1 MSVVSFSPLKMNSEN
16 VVLNLND
23 NTLWA
28 PYKELFS
35 VVYNAIAQ
43 KDSSAVQD
51 LEVALKR
58 HKPDFICLLRNPAVS
73 HADLYQAIF
82 PPTEGVSNSFKLF
95 PCQVLIS
102 RLPSWPRSPIHRD
115 AVKQA
120 STTGIAV
127 VGRAG
132 LQILPQSLIDEA
144 LIISDMF
151 DLNELTSLELLIA
164 GQQQQ
169 PRFPGLTRGLVAMLL
184 YYDGRRNLVNA
195 LQLLVQAREGR
206 TWTLGISSELSAIIM
221 RFTSQLKEEG
231 IIIKVIDLI
240 EKTDVTKELELLH
253 RNRALGGPRYRKQ
266 VTDLICEIKQT
277 LAEILFGW
285 ACQGSFTEDE
295 VSRLL
300 SFLSKQTGVSGDGS
314 MDDAALTSAMA
325 FLYVIDVSILQTSDE
340 MDAIIQKLNLVCVPD
355 LGSAIHRKLVLSSDN
370 WQMTGLKSI
379 FQLAWGVTLR
389 TMSQF
394 PVITIGGNIGECLED
409 DEKTIDTAIED
420 NAFQALRNLIV
431 KNSVFHEQEFF
442 LKHIHNVIT
451 DFIVLMPIKVKELR
465 NRGDE
470 AARIIASHSQ
480 EGLEPPTNLPLHF
493 EHLLNLISSVYS
505 KDPLNLKLA
514 AEYWC
519 PSESLMEQSYLQRP
533 SQRQIALYKFIRV
546 AGDLLPP
553 PLFVPYHQM
562 LTSLSSSPSCA
573 HNCFTML
580 KMNGRNGY
588 LFLNYLFSG
597 SSNKISLNKFILGSQ
612 GSIVS
617 WDHFF
622 ATLHRYYNSLHEEV
636 PPTLDR
642 QYTYPQ
648 RMHLKGIT
656 PQEVQGL
663 IAVLQLI
670 AQVVHLDEI
679 ARITL
684 TENPQYVPTVVILGL
699 VTCSIPA
706 TLKAALIN
714 CLAAF
719 SESPEIASNIWQGL
733 EMAQIIPTVKSLT
746 VYHPSGILMELEE
759 VETRMEEYPVT
770 RAMLSL
776 LDSLLNHPYPS
787 HLGSGS
793 RQPGIEP
800 YLQFVR
806 DSVLLRCNSRAYKA
820 EGEKWKIMTLCFKV
834 LEKVLKNSN
843 FQSPLAAS
851 KSNVGMSILSQMLQ
865 DSGLLRVVLFILD
878 EGMRVLDQYASL
890 PGQSSLE
897 ECTLLAL
904 KLVHATLIKQG
915 HFLQQIRD
923 SGFDLLV
930 TSLENLL
937 MNINPRS
944 GQADHL
950 LVIAKYV
957 TYNAFIA
964 KHSLYSISI
973 LHALCTSIQ
982 ISQHLVGVLDSDAN
996 ESEILLKGFVEILE
1010 VDISGEDSDEDSVF
1024 QIRNKAREQLLQLL
1038 LKCLKQP
1045 GPNLAHYLLGF
1056 NLRKP
1061 IAQTEIQEPG
1071 VMGSKRTC
1079 LHAVLSFLDFGS
1091 YSGTCPS
1098 NVYNAPRSAE
1108 LAYQLIYVLCTNIDT
1123 SGPTLR
1129 YLRSTHDFLFR
1140 HLQFLPFKFAVTND
1154 IKILRQQSWL
1164 LRTLAVELRVTSAHH
1179 QRSHVQRL
1187 LSSLLDDKPP
1197 IESGVVDASLEPSFG
1212 ISNISSYSFMKP
1224 TSGTFRRKLMQI
1236 LDRISFQHSVPVI
1249 PGWEYFENAEVERVL
1264 KECEVQEPD
1273 CPRLIDVEDLH
1284 SRLSEETMG
1293 LQSAS
1298 FLGQRPVMMQE
1309 ISKVLE
1315 YAVSCNEARESVFAK
1330 RMLFE
1335 AWRQVTEVLLI
1346 ACPLEML
1353 GSEKKD
1359 QMVLE
1364 VSQEL
1369 LAKMML
1375 SDVLSELMPPASGVI
1390 LTLMST
1396 LRHSM
1401 VASLLKPVSHSVSSM
1416 NNTFD
1421 SHVAE
1426 ASMIPLTHHSS
1437 LLAVLKAVIDCL
1449 LRTGTGFQRVRAN
1462 FYSAFLNLLCIVQK
1476 PHDIQASQSQ
1486 GVASSI
1492 LDQESET
1499 KKLRTEYMEII
1510 LSFGET
1516 VMEII
1521 CRDACTGHDI
1531 TKVNSF
1537 LFVIKYFVV
1546 ADIAHPVQQLTTLIA
1561 VPQGLGLNPAEDMDV
1576 SKCIVPLQHRG
1587 TINSH
1592 KSSHEMLA
1600 LAVLDVIVSLDTQQQ
1615 WLAFLVSKGYLRHI
1629 LDSLSKDDE
1638 ELQNLFNKN
1647 SNTFRIFYVFE
1658 SKMALLTRI
1667 SSSTGGALALLRN
1680 GAIHRLAECRA
1691 LDLRPDLPNEFK
1703 QDSSN
1708 WILPDLLKCYRQMFM
1723 AIMKLILSIA
1733 MTLGSGHREATL
1745 QLLEFVVCNG
1755 ELFSHVIRD
1764 PSNLYSLEA
1773 LEELSVIS
1781 AVLSRA
1787 SFDDPNTLTGD
1798 TFLSEQRGHLLLLR
1812 QHMMMLI
1819 PRLMAVESNEGS
1831 NHNIGTNNNPE
1842 VLARMKIY
1850 RLQIASHVLGSCCN
1864 VITKSGID
1872 MQNSTILFGPYI
1884 SEVSA
1889 LDSFNLA
1896 PASFQKRLPI
1906 SIGRSPDLGLLITLL
1921 YRSASELQNSTDEQ
1935 KVLTHRLQ
1943 SISTLTSDELAEYL
1957 SPISQEDQPTVQHQ
1971 REYVRASLQKLIKYK
1986 SKEISALSCILLRQA
2001 LFLSCF
2007 KNMIETSAFIL
2018 LKYLEFFFLTCRK
2031 ENLPFSVPDKSHQQI
2046 RRLHDP
2052 NSSPLSPQN
2061 ISRNKFQEQ
2070 QKSVPAQFDFE
2081 SFKNDVKTTLGEAF
2095 FRKLKSVE
2103 QLLGHGRS
2111 QTSFLEAIVNRL
2123 KRLVKIQIR

>member
-1 MSVVSFSPLKMNSEN
+1 MNSES

-23 NTLWA
+23 STLWA
-28 PYKELFS
+28 PYKELFN
-35 VVYNAIAQ
+35 VVYNAITQ
-43 KDSSAVQD
+43 KDASAIQD

-58 HKPDFICLLRNPAVS
+58 HKPDLICLLRNPS
-73 HADLYQAIF
+73 
-82 PPTEGVSNSFKLF
+82 
-95 PCQVLIS
+95 
-102 RLPSWPRSPIHRD
+102 RSPIHRV

-120 STTGIAV
+120 STTGIAI

-132 LQILPQSLIDEA
+132 LQILPQSLVDET

-151 DLNELTSLELLIA
+151 ELNELTSLELLIA

-206 TWTLGISSELSAIIM
+206 TWTLGVSAELSAIIM
-221 RFTSQLKEEG
+221 RFTNQLKDEG
-231 IIIKVIDLI
+231 IVMKVIDLL
-240 EKTDVTKELELLH
+240 EKIDVTKELELLH

-300 SFLSKQTGVSGDGS
+300 TYLSKQTGVSSDGS
-314 MDDAALTSAMA
+314 LDDAALTTAMA

-340 MDAIIQKLNLVCVPD
+340 MDAIIQKLNLVCVPN
-355 LGSAIHRKLVLSSDN
+355 LGSSIHKQLILTN
-370 WQMTGLKSI
+370 EKWQMPGLKSI

-394 PVITIGGNIGECLED
+394 PVTTIGGNIGDCLED

-420 NAFQALRNLIV
+420 SAFQALRNLIV

-442 LKHIHNVIT
+442 LKRIHNVIT

-480 EGLEPPTNLPLHF
+480 EGLEPPSNLPLHF
-493 EHLLNLISSVYS
+493 EHLLNLISNMYC

-562 LTSLSSSPSCA
+562 LTSLSNSPSCA

-580 KMNGRNGY
+580 KMNNRNG
-588 LFLNYLFSG
+588 
-597 SSNKISLNKFILGSQ
+597 SQ
-612 GSIVS
+612 ASIVS

-622 ATLHRYYNSLHEEV
+622 ATLHRYYTSLHEEV
-636 PPTLDR
+636 PPSLDR
-642 QYTYPQ
+642 QYSFPQ

-670 AQVVHLDEI
+670 AQVVRLDEI

-684 TENPQYVPTVVILGL
+684 SENPQYVPTVVILGL

-719 SESPEIASNIWQGL
+719 AESPEVALNIWQGL
-733 EMAQIIPTVKSLT
+733 EMAQIIPTVKSLS

-770 RAMLSL
+770 RAMLNL

-787 HLGSGS
+787 NLGSGS

-806 DSVLLRCNSRAYKA
+806 DSVLLRCNSRSYKA
-820 EGEKWKIMTLCFKV
+820 EGEKWKIMALCFKV
-834 LEKVLKNSN
+834 LENVLKNSN
-843 FQSPLAAS
+843 FQSPNAAS

-878 EGMRVLDQYASL
+878 EGMRVLDQYASV
-890 PGQSSLE
+890 PGQSNLE

-904 KLVHATLIKQG
+904 KLVHATLIKQEA
-915 HFLQQIRD
+915 FLQQVRD
-923 SGFDLLV
+923 SGYDLLV

-937 MNINPRS
+937 LNINPRS

-957 TYNAFIA
+957 TYNAFIP

-973 LHALCTSIQ
+973 LHALCSSIQ
-982 ISQHLVGVLDSDAN
+982 ISQHLVGVFDGDSN
-996 ESEILLKGFVEILE
+996 ESEVLLKGFVEILE
-1010 VDISGEDSDEDSVF
+1010 IDVAGEDNDEESAL
-1024 QIRNKAREQLLQLL
+1024 QTRNKAREQLLRLV
-1038 LKCLKQP
+1038 LKCLRQP

-1079 LHAVLSFLDFGS
+1079 LHAILSFLDIGC
-1091 YSGTCPS
+1091 YSGTPS
-1098 NVYNAPRSAE
+1098 NVYNSPRSAE
-1108 LAYQLIYVLCTNIDT
+1108 LSYQLLYLLCTNNDT

-1140 HLQFLPFKFAVTND
+1140 HLQCLPFKFNVNND
-1154 IKILRQQSWL
+1154 VKILRQQSWL
-1164 LRTLAVELRVTSAHH
+1164 LRTLAVELRITSAHH

-1187 LSSLLDDKPP
+1187 LGSLLDDKPP
-1197 IESGVVDASLEPSFG
+1197 IESGTVDSSLEPSFG

-1224 TSGTFRRKLMQI
+1224 TSGTSRRKLMQI
-1236 LDRISFQHSVPVI
+1236 LDRICFQHSVPLI
-1249 PGWEYFENAEVERVL
+1249 PGWEYFENTEIERVL

-1273 CPRLIDVEDLH
+1273 CPRLIDVEELH
-1284 SRLSEETMG
+1284 SRLSEETLG
-1293 LQSAS
+1293 LQGAS

-1330 RMLFE
+1330 RLLFD

-1346 ACPLEML
+1346 ACPLEIL

-1364 VSQEL
+1364 VSQDL
-1369 LAKMML
+1369 LTKIMQP
-1375 SDVLSELMPPASGVI
+1375 DVLPELMPSASGVI

-1401 VASLLKPVSHSVSSM
+1401 VANLMKPVVQPLSSAP
-1416 NNTFD
+1416 NNIFD
-1421 SHVAE
+1421 SHAE
-1426 ASMIPLTHHSS
+1426 TSMIPLTHHSS

-1449 LRTGTGFQRVRAN
+1449 LKTGTGFQRVRAN

-1476 PHDIQASQSQ
+1476 PHDIQSSQ

-1492 LDQESET
+1492 LDQESEA

-1516 VMEII
+1516 IMEII

-1531 TKVNSF
+1531 TK
-1537 LFVIKYFVV
+1537 
-1546 ADIAHPVQQLTTLIA
+1546 
-1561 VPQGLGLNPAEDMDV
+1561 
-1576 SKCIVPLQHRG
+1576 
-1587 TINSH
+1587 
-1592 KSSHEMLA
+1592 MLS
-1600 LAVLDVIVSLDTQQQ
+1600 LAVLDVIVSLDTQQH

-1638 ELQNLFNKN
+1638 ELQSLFNKN
-1647 SNTFRIFYVFE
+1647 SNAYRIFYVFE

-1667 SSSTGGALALLRN
+1667 SSSTSGALALLRN
-1680 GAIHRLAECRA
+1680 GAIIKLAECRA

-1703 QDSSN
+1703 QESSN
-1708 WILPDLLKCYRQMFM
+1708 WACPDLLKCYRQMFM

-1733 MTLGSGHREATL
+1733 MTLGSGHRVATL
-1745 QLLEFVVCNG
+1745 QLLEFVVYKG

-1787 SFDDPNTLTGD
+1787 SFDDPNTLSGD
-1798 TFLSEQRGHLLLLR
+1798 TYLSGQRGHLLLLR

-1819 PRLMAVESNEGS
+1819 PRLMAIENVESNQ
-1831 NHNIGTNNNPE
+1831 TNNNPE
-1842 VLARMKIY
+1842 ILARMKMY
-1850 RLQIASHVLGSCCN
+1850 RLQIASHVLGSCCS
-1864 VITKSGID
+1864 VISKSGID

-1884 SEVSA
+1884 AEASS
-1889 LDSFNLA
+1889 DSFNITR
-1896 PASFQKRLPI
+1896 ASFPKRLPL
-1906 SIGRSPDLGLLITLL
+1906 SIGRSPDLGLLISLL
-1921 YRSASELQNSTDEQ
+1921 YRSASELQLSIDEQ
-1935 KVLTHRLQ
+1935 KLLNSRLK
-1943 SISTLTSDELAEYL
+1943 SLSTLTSDELAEYL
-1957 SPISQEDQPTVQHQ
+1957 PPASTEEQPTVQHQ
-1971 REYVRASLQKLIKYK
+1971 REFVRASLNKLIKYK
-1986 SKEISALSCILLRQA
+1986 AKEISTLSY
-2001 LFLSCF
+2001 
-2007 KNMIETSAFIL
+2007 MIETSAFIL
-2018 LKYLEFFFLTCRK
+2018 FKYLDFFFITCKK
-2031 ENLPFSVPDKSHQQI
+2031 ENLPFSVADKSRQQI
-2046 RRLHDP
+2046 RRLQDP
-2052 NSSPLSPQN
+2052 GSPSPLSP
-2061 ISRNKFQEQ
+2061 RNKIQEQ
-2070 QKSVPAQFDFE
+2070 SITIPAQFDFE
-2081 SFKNDVKTTLGEAF
+2081 SFKNDVKTTLGDPF

-2103 QLLGHGRS
+2103 QLLNQDKS
-2111 QTSFLEAIVNRL
+2111 EISFLDAIMNCL

>member
-1 MSVVSFSPLKMNSEN
+1 MNSEP

-23 NTLWA
+23 STLWA
-28 PYKELFS
+28 PYKELFN
-35 VVYNAIAQ
+35 VIYNAIGR

-58 HKPDFICLLRNPAVS
+58 HKPDFICLLRNP
-73 HADLYQAIF
+73 
-82 PPTEGVSNSFKLF
+82 
-95 PCQVLIS
+95 
-102 RLPSWPRSPIHRD
+102 PRSPIHRD

-127 VGRAG
+127 VGRTG

-151 DLNELTSLELLIA
+151 DLNELTSLELLIS

-221 RFTSQLKEEG
+221 KYTDQLKEEG
-231 IIIKVIDLI
+231 IVTKIIDLI
-240 EKTDVTKELELLH
+240 EKMDVTKELELLH

-285 ACQGSFTEDE
+285 ACQGSFTEEE

-300 SFLSKQTGVSGDGS
+300 SFLSRQTGVSSDGS

-355 LGSAIHRKLVLSSDN
+355 LASTIHRQLVLNSDK
-370 WQMTGLKSI
+370 WQMSGLKAI

-389 TMSQF
+389 TLSQF
-394 PVITIGGNIGECLED
+394 PVATIGGNVGECLED
-409 DEKTIDTAIED
+409 DEKTIDIAIED
-420 NAFQALRNLIV
+420 NAFQALRNLVV

-442 LKHIHNVIT
+442 LKRIHNVIT

-493 EHLLNLISSVYS
+493 EHLLNLISSIYC

-514 AEYWC
+514 SEFWC

-562 LTSLSSSPSCA
+562 LTSLSNSPACA

-580 KMNGRNGY
+580 KMNGRNG
-588 LFLNYLFSG
+588 SG
-597 SSNKISLNKFILGSQ
+597 Q

-636 PPTLDR
+636 PSALDR

-648 RMHLKGIT
+648 RMHSKGIT

-670 AQVVHLDEI
+670 SQVVRLDEI

-684 TENPQYVPTVVILGL
+684 AENPQLPTVVILGL

-719 SESPEIASNIWQGL
+719 AESPEIALNIWQGL

-787 HLGSGS
+787 NLGSGS

-806 DSVLLRCNSRAYKA
+806 ESVLLRCNSRAYKTG
-820 EGEKWKIMTLCFKV
+820 GEKWKIMALCFKI
-834 LEKVLKNSN
+834 LEKVLKTSN
-843 FQSPLAAS
+843 FQSPNAAS
-851 KSNVGMSILSQMLQ
+851 KSSVGMSILSQMLQ
-865 DSGLLRVVLFILD
+865 DSGLLRTVLFILD
-878 EGMRVLDQYASL
+878 EGVRVLDQYASV
-890 PGQSSLE
+890 PGQSNLE

-904 KLVHATLIKQG
+904 KLVQATLIKQEP
-915 HFLQQIRD
+915 FLQQVRD

-937 MNINPRS
+937 LNINPRS

-957 TYNAFIA
+957 TYNAFIP
-964 KHSLYSISI
+964 KHSLYSITI
-973 LHALCTSIQ
+973 LYALCTSIQ
-982 ISQHLVGVLDSDAN
+982 ISQHLVGVFDSDSI
-996 ESEILLKGFVEILE
+996 ESEILLKGFVEMLE
-1010 VDISGEDSDEDSVF
+1010 VDASGDEDESEDTTI
-1024 QIRNKAREQLLQLL
+1024 QTRNKARQQLLQLI
-1038 LKCLKQP
+1038 LKCLRQP
-1045 GPNLAHYLLGF
+1045 GPNLSHYLLGF

-1061 IAQTEIQEPG
+1061 ISQTEIQEPG

-1079 LHAVLSFLDFGS
+1079 LHAILSFLDSGS
-1091 YSGTCPS
+1091 YSNTCPS

-1108 LAYQLIYVLCTNIDT
+1108 FAYQLIYVLCTNNDT
-1123 SGPTLR
+1123 SGSTLR

-1140 HLQFLPFKFAVTND
+1140 HLQFLPFKFAGNND

-1164 LRTLAVELRVTSAHH
+1164 LRTLAVELRITSAHH

-1197 IESGVVDASLEPSFG
+1197 IESGTLDASLEPSFG
-1212 ISNISSYSFMKP
+1212 ISNITSYSFMKP
-1224 TSGTFRRKLMQI
+1224 TSGTSRRKLMQI
-1236 LDRISFQHSVPVI
+1236 LDHISFQHSLPII

-1264 KECEVQEPD
+1264 KECEIQEPD
-1273 CPRLIDVEDLH
+1273 CPRLIDVEELH
-1284 SRLSEETMG
+1284 NRLSEETIG
-1293 LQSAS
+1293 LQNAS

-1315 YAVSCNEARESVFAK
+1315 YAVSCNEARESIFAK
-1330 RMLFE
+1330 RLLFD

-1353 GSEKKD
+1353 GTEKKD

-1369 LAKMML
+1369 LTKIMQP
-1375 SDVLSELMPPASGVI
+1375 DVLPELMPPASGVI

-1401 VASLLKPVSHSVSSM
+1401 VASLLKPVNQSLSSIN

-1421 SHVAE
+1421 PHVAE

-1437 LLAVLKAVIDCL
+1437 LLAVLRAVIDCL
-1449 LRTGTGFQRVRAN
+1449 LKTGTGFQRVRAN

-1476 PHDIQASQSQ
+1476 PQDIQASTPK

-1492 LDQESET
+1492 LDQESEA
-1499 KKLRTEYMEII
+1499 KKLRTEYMEVI
-1510 LSFGET
+1510 LSSGET
-1516 VMEII
+1516 ITEII

-1531 TKVNSF
+1531 TK
-1537 LFVIKYFVV
+1537 
-1546 ADIAHPVQQLTTLIA
+1546 
-1561 VPQGLGLNPAEDMDV
+1561 
-1576 SKCIVPLQHRG
+1576 
-1587 TINSH
+1587 
-1592 KSSHEMLA
+1592 MLS
-1600 LAVLDVIVSLDTQQQ
+1600 LAVLDVVVSLDTQQQ

-1638 ELQNLFNKN
+1638 ELQNLFNRN

-1667 SSSTGGALALLRN
+1667 SSSTNGALSLLRN

-1691 LDLRPDLPNEFK
+1691 LDLRPDLPSEFK

-1708 WILPDLLKCYRQMFM
+1708 WIYPDLLKCYRQMFM

-1819 PRLMAVESNEGS
+1819 PRLMAIESSETSHQNLEV
-1831 NHNIGTNNNPE
+1831 NNNPE
-1842 VLARMKIY
+1842 VLARMKML

-1884 SEVSA
+1884 AEASTS
-1889 LDSFNLA
+1889 DSFNLA
-1896 PASFQKRLPI
+1896 PSSFQKRLPL

-1921 YRSASELQNSTDEQ
+1921 YRSASELQISIDEQ

-1943 SISTLTSDELAEYL
+1943 TLSTLTSDELAEYL
-1957 SPISQEDQPTVQHQ
+1957 TSTTSEEQPTVQHQ
-1971 REYVRASLQKLIKYK
+1971 REFVRASLQKLIKYK
-1986 SKEISALSCILLRQA
+1986 TKEISILSY
-2001 LFLSCF
+2001 
-2007 KNMIETSAFIL
+2007 MIETAAFIL
-2018 LKYLEFFFLTCRK
+2018 LKYLEFFFITCKK
-2031 ENLPFSVPDKSHQQI
+2031 ENLPFSVSDKSHQQI
-2046 RRLHDP
+2046 RRLQDP
-2052 NSSPLSPQN
+2052 GSVSPLSPQN
-2061 ISRNKFQEQ
+2061 ARNKFQEQ
-2070 QKSVPAQFDFE
+2070 PKSIPSQFDFE
-2081 SFKNDVKTTLGEAF
+2081 SFKNDVKTTLGDPF
-2095 FRKLKSVE
+2095 FRKMKSVE
-2103 QLLGHGRS
+2103 QLLGQGRN

>member
-1 MSVVSFSPLKMNSEN
+1 MNSET

-58 HKPDFICLLRNPAVS
+58 HKPDFICLLRNP
-73 HADLYQAIF
+73 
-82 PPTEGVSNSFKLF
+82 
-95 PCQVLIS
+95 
-102 RLPSWPRSPIHRD
+102 PRSPIHRD

-151 DLNELTSLELLIA
+151 DLNELTSLELLVA

-221 RFTSQLKEEG
+221 RFTNQLKDEG
-231 IIIKVIDLI
+231 IVMKVIELI

-285 ACQGSFTEDE
+285 ASQGSFTEEE

-300 SFLSKQTGVSGDGS
+300 SYLSKQTGVSSDGS

-340 MDAIIQKLNLVCVPD
+340 MDAIIQKLNLVCVPE
-355 LGSAIHRKLVLSSDN
+355 LGSSIHRQLVLSADS
-370 WQMTGLKSI
+370 WQMPGLKSI

-394 PVITIGGNIGECLED
+394 PVTTIGGNIGECLED

-420 NAFQALRNLIV
+420 NAFQAYRNLIV
-431 KNSVFHEQEFF
+431 KNSAFHEQEFF
-442 LKHIHNVIT
+442 LKRIHNVIT

-493 EHLLNLISSVYS
+493 EHLLNLITSVYC

-580 KMNGRNGY
+580 KMNGRNG
-588 LFLNYLFSG
+588 
-597 SSNKISLNKFILGSQ
+597 SQ

-642 QYTYPQ
+642 QYSYPQ

-670 AQVVHLDEI
+670 AQVVRLDEI

-719 SESPEIASNIWQGL
+719 AESPEVASNIWQGL
-733 EMAQIIPTVKSLT
+733 EMAQIIPTVKSLN

-787 HLGSGS
+787 NLGSGS

-820 EGEKWKIMTLCFKV
+820 EGEKWKIMALCFKV

-865 DSGLLRVVLFILD
+865 DSGLLRVVLFNLD
-878 EGMRVLDQYASL
+878 EGMRVLDQYASV
-890 PGQSSLE
+890 PGQSNLE

-904 KLVHATLIKQG
+904 KLVQATLIKQG
-915 HFLQQIRD
+915 PFLQQIRD

-957 TYNAFIA
+957 TYNAFIV

-1010 VDISGEDSDEDSVF
+1010 VDTSGEDSDEDSLF

-1038 LKCLKQP
+1038 LKCLRQP

-1091 YSGTCPS
+1091 YSGICPS

-1108 LAYQLIYVLCTNIDT
+1108 LSYQLIYVLCTNNDT

-1140 HLQFLPFKFAVTND
+1140 HLQFLPFKFAVSND

-1236 LDRISFQHSVPVI
+1236 LDRISFQHLVPVI
-1249 PGWEYFENAEVERVL
+1249 PGWEYFENVEVERVL

-1330 RMLFE
+1330 RLLFE

-1375 SDVLSELMPPASGVI
+1375 SDVLPELMPPASGVI

-1401 VASLLKPVSHSVSSM
+1401 VASLLKPVSHSLSSS

-1476 PHDIQASQSQ
+1476 PYDIQSSQSQ

-1492 LDQESET
+1492 LDQESEA

-1516 VMEII
+1516 IMEII

-1531 TKVNSF
+1531 TK
-1537 LFVIKYFVV
+1537 
-1546 ADIAHPVQQLTTLIA
+1546 
-1561 VPQGLGLNPAEDMDV
+1561 
-1576 SKCIVPLQHRG
+1576 
-1587 TINSH
+1587 
-1592 KSSHEMLA
+1592 MLS

-1819 PRLMAVESNEGS
+1819 PRLMAVESSEAS
-1831 NHNIGTNNNPE
+1831 NQNIGTNNNPE
-1842 VLARMKIY
+1842 VLARLKIS

-1884 SEVSA
+1884 CEVST

-1921 YRSASELQNSTDEQ
+1921 YRSASELQISTDEQ

-1971 REYVRASLQKLIKYK
+1971 REFVRASLQKLIKYK
-1986 SKEISALSCILLRQA
+1986 AKEISALSY
-2001 LFLSCF
+2001 
-2007 KNMIETSAFIL
+2007 MIETSAFIL
-2018 LKYLEFFFLTCRK
+2018 LKYLEFFFLTCKK
-2031 ENLPFSVPDKSHQQI
+2031 ENLPFSVPEKSHQQI
-2046 RRLHDP
+2046 RRLQDP
-2052 NSSPLSPQN
+2052 TSSPLSPQN
-2061 ISRNKFQEQ
+2061 ITRNKFLEQ
-2070 QKSVPAQFDFE
+2070 PKSVPAQFDFE

-2103 QLLGHGRS
+2103 QLLGQGRS

>member
-1 MSVVSFSPLKMNSEN
+1 MNSES

-23 NTLWA
+23 STLWA
-28 PYKELFS
+28 PYKELFN
-35 VVYNAIAQ
+35 VVYNAITQ
-43 KDSSAVQD
+43 KDASAIQD

-58 HKPDFICLLRNPAVS
+58 HKPDLICLLRNPS
-73 HADLYQAIF
+73 Q
-82 PPTEGVSNSFKLF
+82 
-95 PCQVLIS
+95 
-102 RLPSWPRSPIHRD
+102 SPIHRV

-120 STTGIAV
+120 STIGIAI

-132 LQILPQSLIDEA
+132 LQILPQSLVDET

-151 DLNELTSLELLIA
+151 ELNELTSLELFDCWSATAASISW
-164 GQQQQ
+164 
-169 PRFPGLTRGLVAMLL
+169 
-184 YYDGRRNLVNA
+184 
-195 LQLLVQAREGR
+195 LLVQAREGR
-206 TWTLGISSELSAIIM
+206 TWTLGVSAELSAIIM
-221 RFTSQLKEEG
+221 RFTNQLKDEG
-231 IIIKVIDLI
+231 IVMKVIDLL
-240 EKTDVTKELELLH
+240 EKIDVTKELELLH

-300 SFLSKQTGVSGDGS
+300 TYLSKQTGVSSDGS
-314 MDDAALTSAMA
+314 LDDAALTTAMA

-340 MDAIIQKLNLVCVPD
+340 MDAIIQKLNLVCVPN
-355 LGSAIHRKLVLSSDN
+355 LGSSIHKQLILTN
-370 WQMTGLKSI
+370 EKWQMPGLKSI

-394 PVITIGGNIGECLED
+394 PVTTIGGNIGDCLED

-420 NAFQALRNLIV
+420 SAFQTLRSLIV
-431 KNSVFHEQEFF
+431 KNSVFHE
-442 LKHIHNVIT
+442 
-451 DFIVLMPIKVKELR
+451 
-465 NRGDE
+465 
-470 AARIIASHSQ
+470 
-480 EGLEPPTNLPLHF
+480 
-493 EHLLNLISSVYS
+493 
-505 KDPLNLKLA
+505 
-514 AEYWC
+514 
-519 PSESLMEQSYLQRP
+519 
-533 SQRQIALYKFIRV
+533 QIALYKFIRV

-562 LTSLSSSPSCA
+562 LTSLSNSPSCA

-580 KMNGRNGY
+580 KMNNRNG
-588 LFLNYLFSG
+588 
-597 SSNKISLNKFILGSQ
+597 SQ
-612 GSIVS
+612 ASIVS

-622 ATLHRYYNSLHEEV
+622 ATLHRYYTSLHEE
-636 PPTLDR
+636 
-642 QYTYPQ
+642 
-648 RMHLKGIT
+648 
-656 PQEVQGL
+656 
-663 IAVLQLI
+663 
-670 AQVVHLDEI
+670 DEI

-684 TENPQYVPTVVILGL
+684 SENPQYVPTVVILGL

-719 SESPEIASNIWQGL
+719 AESPEVALNIWQGL
-733 EMAQIIPTVKSLT
+733 EMAQIIPTVKSLS

-770 RAMLSL
+770 RAMLNL

-787 HLGSGS
+787 NLGSGS

-806 DSVLLRCNSRAYKA
+806 DSVLLRCNSRSYKA
-820 EGEKWKIMTLCFKV
+820 EGEKKHF
-834 LEKVLKNSN
+834 N
-843 FQSPLAAS
+843 FQSPNAAS

-878 EGMRVLDQYASL
+878 EGMRVLDQYASV
-890 PGQSSLE
+890 PGQSNLE

-904 KLVHATLIKQG
+904 KLVHATLIKQEA
-915 HFLQQIRD
+915 FLQQVRD
-923 SGFDLLV
+923 SGYDLLV

-937 MNINPRS
+937 LNINPRS

-957 TYNAFIA
+957 TYNAFIP

-973 LHALCTSIQ
+973 LHALCSSIQ
-982 ISQHLVGVLDSDAN
+982 ISQHLVGVFDSDSN
-996 ESEILLKGFVEILE
+996 ESEVLLKGFVEILE
-1010 VDISGEDSDEDSVF
+1010 IDVAGEDNDEESAL
-1024 QIRNKAREQLLQLL
+1024 QTRNKAREQLLRLV
-1038 LKCLKQP
+1038 LKCLRQP

-1079 LHAVLSFLDFGS
+1079 LHAILSFLDIGC
-1091 YSGTCPS
+1091 YSGTPS
-1098 NVYNAPRSAE
+1098 NVYNSPRSAE
-1108 LAYQLIYVLCTNIDT
+1108 LSYQLLYLLCTNNDT

-1140 HLQFLPFKFAVTND
+1140 HLQCLPFKFNVNND
-1154 IKILRQQSWL
+1154 VKILRQQSWL
-1164 LRTLAVELRVTSAHH
+1164 LRTLAVELRITSAHH

-1187 LSSLLDDKPP
+1187 LGSLLDDKPP
-1197 IESGVVDASLEPSFG
+1197 IESGTVDSSLEPSFG

-1224 TSGTFRRKLMQI
+1224 TSGTSRRKLMQI
-1236 LDRISFQHSVPVI
+1236 LDRISFQHSVPLI
-1249 PGWEYFENAEVERVL
+1249 PGWEYFENTEIERVL

-1273 CPRLIDVEDLH
+1273 CPRLIDVEELH
-1284 SRLSEETMG
+1284 SRLSEETLG
-1293 LQSAS
+1293 LQGAS

-1330 RMLFE
+1330 RLLFD

-1346 ACPLEML
+1346 ACPLEIL

-1364 VSQEL
+1364 VSQDL
-1369 LAKMML
+1369 LTKIMQP
-1375 SDVLSELMPPASGVI
+1375 DVLPELMPSASGVI

-1401 VASLLKPVSHSVSSM
+1401 VANLMKPVVQPLLSSAP

-1421 SHVAE
+1421 SHAE
-1426 ASMIPLTHHSS
+1426 TSMIPLTHHSS

-1449 LRTGTGFQRVRAN
+1449 LKTGTGFQRVRAN

-1476 PHDIQASQSQ
+1476 PHDIQSSQ

-1492 LDQESET
+1492 LDQESEA

-1516 VMEII
+1516 IMEII

-1531 TKVNSF
+1531 TK
-1537 LFVIKYFVV
+1537 
-1546 ADIAHPVQQLTTLIA
+1546 
-1561 VPQGLGLNPAEDMDV
+1561 
-1576 SKCIVPLQHRG
+1576 
-1587 TINSH
+1587 
-1592 KSSHEMLA
+1592 MLS
-1600 LAVLDVIVSLDTQQQ
+1600 LAVLDVIVSLDTQQH

-1638 ELQNLFNKN
+1638 ELQ
-1647 SNTFRIFYVFE
+1647 T
-1658 SKMALLTRI
+1658 
-1667 SSSTGGALALLRN
+1667 LLRN
-1680 GAIHRLAECRA
+1680 GAIIKLAECRA

-1703 QDSSN
+1703 QESSN
-1708 WILPDLLKCYRQMFM
+1708 WAFPDLLKCYRQMFM

-1733 MTLGSGHREATL
+1733 MTLGSGHRVATL
-1745 QLLEFVVCNG
+1745 QLLEFVVYKG

-1787 SFDDPNTLTGD
+1787 SFDDPNTLSGD
-1798 TFLSEQRGHLLLLR
+1798 TYLSGQRGHLLLLR

-1819 PRLMAVESNEGS
+1819 PRLMAIENVESNQ
-1831 NHNIGTNNNPE
+1831 TNNNPE
-1842 VLARMKIY
+1842 ILARMKMY
-1850 RLQIASHVLGSCCN
+1850 RLQIASHVLGSCCS
-1864 VITKSGID
+1864 VISKSGID

-1884 SEVSA
+1884 AEASS
-1889 LDSFNLA
+1889 DSFNITR
-1896 PASFQKRLPI
+1896 ASKHSLRQISKIKYTDEMFPKRLPL
-1906 SIGRSPDLGLLITLL
+1906 SIGRSPDLGLLISLL
-1921 YRSASELQNSTDEQ
+1921 YRSASELQLSIDEQ
-1935 KVLTHRLQ
+1935 KLLNSRLK
-1943 SISTLTSDELAEYL
+1943 SLATLTSDELAEYL
-1957 SPISQEDQPTVQHQ
+1957 PPASTEEQPTVQHQ
-1971 REYVRASLQKLIKYK
+1971 REFVRASLNKLIKYK
-1986 SKEISALSCILLRQA
+1986 AKEISTLSY
-2001 LFLSCF
+2001 
-2007 KNMIETSAFIL
+2007 MIETSAFIL
-2018 LKYLEFFFLTCRK
+2018 FKYLDFFFITCKK
-2031 ENLPFSVPDKSHQQI
+2031 ENLPFSVADKSRQQI
-2046 RRLHDP
+2046 RRLQDP
-2052 NSSPLSPQN
+2052 GSPSPLSP
-2061 ISRNKFQEQ
+2061 RNTIQEQ
-2070 QKSVPAQFDFE
+2070 SITIPAQFDFE
-2081 SFKNDVKTTLGEAF
+2081 SFKNDVKTTLGDPF

-2103 QLLGHGRS
+2103 QLLNQDKS
-2111 QTSFLEAIVNRL
+2111 EISFLDAIVNCL